1 MSTRTSSLRSR
12 VALAAAIIV
21 GMIGLQYLAAPHVW
35 NVALSSRS
43 WFSSFPAGGLTRLAE
58 PLSPLIALPLG
69 PVISDAITNIG
80 RSWAG
85 RVASLVIPFRDL
97 RSNYLSF
104 ALANSLLWGFLIGT
118 ALYLRRLRWQA
129 VGIILIVLGMLF
141 LADPVSWGLPGR
153 FARLV
158 INGSIVLLA
167 LCVALPRWQRL
178 RALAVDEAVEWSEVR
193 TWSWLE
199 AAICGMTLAAFA
211 VVAVFGVARQ

>member
-1 MSTRTSSLRSR
+1 
-12 VALAAAIIV
+12 
-21 GMIGLQYLAAPHVW
+21 
-35 NVALSSRS
+35 
-43 WFSSFPAGGLTRLAE
+43 
-58 PLSPLIALPLG
+58 
-69 PVISDAITNIG
+69 
-80 RSWAG
+80 
-85 RVASLVIPFRDL
+85 
-97 RSNYLSF
+97 
-104 ALANSLLWGFLIGT
+104 LLWGFLIGT